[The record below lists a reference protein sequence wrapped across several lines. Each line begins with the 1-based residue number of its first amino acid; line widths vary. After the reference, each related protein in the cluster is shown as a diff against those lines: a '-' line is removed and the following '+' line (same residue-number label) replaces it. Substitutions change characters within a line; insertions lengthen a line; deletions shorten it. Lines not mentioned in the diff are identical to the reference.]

1 MMKRFMCGALA
12 AALVVGSVA
21 AAPATASAKKVKVPK
36 ATYTFNMNK
45 KSSKVVAVTRK
56 GDVNGVAGEAA
67 KKKAKGGVMPT
78 VNKKKKVQYKKGH
91 KGKALYL
98 DRTYGVQLKGV
109 KLSGSKAWTVSF
121 WIKIPSGLG
130 NFTGVFF
137 ATSDMTDASAK
148 WLSVTKRTDL
158 TENGGSPIIWSRDAK
173 ANQWPWYCKNGVDK
187 KTKKAVWTYGTAL
200 DGKKW
205 VHIVV
210 AANPKK
216 KVEYGEKG
224 KADYV
229 KGPQVFTYVNGKAY
243 GNGTYAKGAIN
254 SKTKYFLGINGWDT
268 PAKAF
273 YDDVQIWSGK
283 ALTAKQAKQLYK
295 NQK

>member
-12 AALVVGSVA
+12 AALVVGSITA
-21 AAPATASAKKVKVPK
+21 STTASAKKVKVPK
-36 ATYTFNMNK
+36 AAYTFNMNK

-56 GDVNGVAGEAA
+56 GDVNGKVSEATM
-67 KKKAKGGVMPT
+67 KTKKGGVMPT
-78 VNKKKKVQYKKGH
+78 VNKKKKVLYKKGH

-109 KLSGSKAWTVSF
+109 KLSSAWSLSF
-121 WIKIPSGLG
+121 WIKIPSGVG
-130 NFTGVFF
+130 DFTGMFF
-137 ATSDMTDASAK
+137 AASDVSDAGAK
-148 WLSVTKRTDL
+148 WLSITKRSDL
-158 TENGGSPIIWSRDAK
+158 TENGGTPVIWSRDVKAK
-173 ANQWPWYCKNGVDK
+173 QWPWYCKNGVDK

-200 DGKKW
+200 DTKKW

-210 AANPKK
+210 TVNPKK
-216 KVEYGEKG
+216 KTEYGEKG
-224 KADYV
+224 KDDYT
-229 KGPQVFTYVNGKAY
+229 KGPQVFTYVNGKPY

-268 PAKAF
+268 PAKAY
-273 YDDVQIWSGK
+273 YDDVMFWK
-283 ALTAKQAKQLYK
+283 KCLTAKQAKQLNK